1 LAGIS
6 IGISET
12 DCYPTGHTCDPS
24 NDMCCPGKFICLK
37 LETQRRT
44 FHFISS
50 STLYEKLFCYF
61 SDLKCFH
68 LKSFH

>member
-1 LAGIS
+1 MKENIDDEVITLADGKTANNLSGAALAGIS

-37 LETQRRT
+37 LETQ
-44 FHFISS
+44 
-50 STLYEKLFCYF
+50 
-61 SDLKCFH
+61 
-68 LKSFH
+68 